1 MCPQKDRLRSIDG
14 TLKKLLMSHNI
25 IAAVHFANFVFQSE
39 NNAIKNDSFGL
50 FSAEEAKI
58 LPFLFINIP
67 FFFLCADEHKK
78 KWKGFER
85 DERDTEKYE
94 LYLLKFVEIENETL

>member
-1 MCPQKDRLRSIDG
+1 MPSQQ
-14 TLKKLLMSHNI
+14 T
-25 IAAVHFANFVFQSE
+25 AASSAFRDFVFQSE

-50 FSAEEAKI
+50 FSAAEAKI
-58 LPFLFINIP
+58 LPFLFLNIP